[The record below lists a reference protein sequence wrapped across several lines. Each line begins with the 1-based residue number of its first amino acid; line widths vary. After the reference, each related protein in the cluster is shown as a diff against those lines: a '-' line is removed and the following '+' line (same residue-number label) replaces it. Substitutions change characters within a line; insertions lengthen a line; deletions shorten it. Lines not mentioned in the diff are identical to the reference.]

1 MTMLDTLFGLIP
13 SGSRGQQWVAE
24 ELQLVNWGGYD
35 GGPHRVRFSPG
46 ATLFCG
52 GSGSGKSTL
61 MDAYIALMMPH
72 TTPFNGAS
80 NGAVIGRA
88 RGIDQRNILSYGRG
102 KTDESRTE
110 NGTKL
115 EVLRGDGVD
124 TWSAVSMTW
133 VDHDGARFTAVRAWY
148 IPSSARVL
156 EDTVRVR
163 ASTTDAFDL
172 KSLETAAAS
181 RLSDASIKAA
191 GLDTLPTDREFSAR
205 LHTVLGIGAAGAGSK
220 AMSLLARIQ
229 AGQQITTVDDL
240 YKKMVLEEPGTLAT
254 ADAVVTHFDGLEDT
268 RLRMLTAQQQVRALE
283 PIRGMRTRIE
293 EATERLRVIDE
304 VGSFSDPGS
313 RATLWKAGRRLEL
326 LRDTEIELQS
336 RKQAINQIVREKQAL
351 AESADL
357 ERDGLSD
364 VLRSAGGDRLETAQ
378 RELRSLEGRKT
389 NVQNA
394 RLRFDESLRVLKM
407 EVASSEAFDALI
419 RTARTTLSSSDTKA
433 AVRRA
438 FTAASTAR
446 TLLRSEVSNLER
458 ERHAAENR
466 HDNIPGTLNEV
477 RAQLARAAG
486 LTIDDLPFV
495 GELVEVRTEFEVWRE
510 AFNLALGGFA
520 TTVLIDVAHLP
531 AFRAVIESVRTS
543 QRLRYEGVHTGL
555 PAMRI
560 EDNRALSARLDFKKS
575 PFLGSLQE
583 RLDRQFGYI
592 CVSDASEL
600 SNHKKALT
608 VTGQTSD
615 GNRGAHGGHGRAN
628 VLGFSNQRY
637 REALDERLAAA
648 QAQLHDAT
656 ATVNKAEVAMDELDA
671 RVLAYEKVT
680 DLTWDQVD
688 VESVEKEQNRWETIV
703 ESITEGNPRI
713 AQLREQIDTARR
725 KVTHLREEIGSAKSE
740 QKKLADQWELTT
752 DQVDAAVVILNTAET
767 EDVSL
772 AIDQEAYLDGRFM
785 APEITSG
792 SAPSKELARFD
803 TALESASKRLDE
815 DQRTASSQLQDQR
828 ESLRRTMVLFLD
840 RWPSPNLT
848 ANPEQSLDDF
858 ERILADLETNGL
870 HELENDWR
878 ESLLKL
884 SGNDLTNLDST
895 LGRSLREIRERIEP
909 INLIMQDLPF
919 YDDNHRLQITLR
931 ENQSDVRKRFRREL
945 RDVREQIEDAV
956 TDEQRVRVY
965 ERMTRLINKIRR
977 SSPEFAELIDVRNHV
992 RVSAERIHATTKQH
1006 VALFD
1011 HIGEK
1016 SGGESQELIA
1026 FIVGAAL
1033 RYQLGDAGA
1042 ERPRYAPV
1050 FLDEALIKADA
1061 HFTKRAI
1068 GAWRGLGF
1076 QLVIGAPNDKY
1087 SAIEPHVDV
1096 EYDIL
1101 KDASG
1106 RSHAR
1111 AKVGLPVSD
1120 A

>member
-1 MTMLDTLFGLIP
+1 MLDTLFGLIP
-13 SGSRGQQWVAE
+13 AASRGQQWVAE
-24 ELQLVNWGGYD
+24 DLQLVNWGGYD

-46 ATLFCG
+46 ATLLCG

-80 NGAVIGRA
+80 NGAIVGRP
-88 RGIDQRNILSYGRG
+88 RGLDQRNILSYGRG
-102 KTDESRTE
+102 KIDESRTE
-110 NGTKL
+110 DGTKL

-124 TWSAVSMTW
+124 IWSAVSMTW
-133 VDHDGARFTAVRAWY
+133 VDHDGSRFTAIRAWY
-148 IPSSARVL
+148 IPAAARIL

-163 ASTTDAFDL
+163 ATVTGPFDL
-172 KSLETAAAS
+172 KTLETAAAL

-191 GLDTLPTDREFSAR
+191 GLDTLTTDREFAAR

-240 YKKMVLEEPGTLAT
+240 YKRMVLEEPETLAT

-268 RLRMLTAQQQVRALE
+268 RNRMLTAQQQVRALE
-283 PIRGMRTRIE
+283 PIRAMRTRIE
-293 EATERLRVIDE
+293 EAAERLRVIDE
-304 VGSFSDPGS
+304 VGRFSDPDS
-313 RATLWKAGRRLEL
+313 LATLWKASRRLDL
-326 LRDTEIELQS
+326 LRDVEGELQS
-336 RKQAINQIVREKQAL
+336 KKRAIDQTVLEKQAL

-364 VLRSAGGDRLETAQ
+364 VLRSAGGDRLETAH
-378 RELRSLEGRKT
+378 RELRNLESRST
-389 NVQNA
+389 NVRKD
-394 RLRFDESLRVLKM
+394 RLRLDDATRILGV
-407 EVASSEAFDALI
+407 EVTSGKSFAALI
-419 RTARTTLSSSDTKA
+419 ETARKALSTSAAKTTA
-433 AVRRA
+433 RGA
-438 FTAASTAR
+438 FTSASTVAA
-446 TLLRSEVSNLER
+446 LLRTEASALDR
-458 ERHAAENR
+458 ERRMAEDR
-466 HDNIPGTLNEV
+466 QDNIPGPLREA
-477 RAQLARAAG
+477 RAQLAHAAG
-486 LTIDDLPFV
+486 LTPDDLPFV
-495 GELVEVRTEFEVWRE
+495 GELIEVRTEFELWRE

-520 TTVLIDVAHLP
+520 TTILIDVAHLP
-531 AFRAVIESVRTS
+531 SFRAAIESVRTP

-555 PAMRI
+555 PI
-560 EDNRALSARLDFKKS
+560 VINGDNRTLSARLDFKNT
-575 PFLGSLQE
+575 PFTGSLQE
-583 RLDRQFGYI
+583 RLDRQFGFI
-592 CVSDASEL
+592 CVNQASEL
-600 SNHKKALT
+600 SSHKKALT
-608 VTGQTSD
+608 INGQMSD

-637 REALDERLAAA
+637 RAELDVRLTAAN
-648 QAQLHDAT
+648 QKLHDAT
-656 ATVNKAEVAMDELDA
+656 VAAKEAEAAMDALDA
-671 RVLAYEKVT
+671 RLVAYGKVT

-688 VESVEKEQNRWETIV
+688 IDAVERDQSRWMGIID
-703 ESITEGNPRI
+703 SITEGNPRI
-713 AQLREQIDTARR
+713 AELREQIEEAKK
-725 KVTHLREEIGSAKSE
+725 KVTRLREEIGSLKSE
-740 QKKLADQWELTT
+740 QKTVGDRWESTT
-752 DQVDAAVVILNTAET
+752 DQVDVTSAILESADAAE
-767 EDVSL
+767 VSL
-772 AIDQEAYLDGRFM
+772 TSDQNAYLDGRFM
-785 APEITSG
+785 APENASG
-792 SAPSKELARFD
+792 SARSSELARFD
-803 TALESASKRLDE
+803 AALESASKRLDE
-815 DQRTASSQLQDQR
+815 DQRAGLAALEEQH
-828 ESLRRTMVLFLD
+828 ESLRRTLTLFLD
-840 RWPSPNLT
+840 RWPNPNLM
-848 ANPEQSLDDF
+848 ADPEHSLGDF
-858 ERILADLETNGL
+858 DHILADLETNGL
-870 HELENDWR
+870 HELENEWR
-878 ESLLKL
+878 DSLLKL

-909 INLIMQDLPF
+909 INLIMQNLPF

-931 ENQSDVRKRFRREL
+931 ENQSEVRKRFRREL
-945 RDVREQIEDAV
+945 REVRAEIEAAE
-956 TDEQRVRVY
+956 TDEQRERVY
-965 ERMTRLINKIRR
+965 GRMTRLINKIRR
-977 SSPEFAELIDVRNHV
+977 ASPEFADLIDVRNHV

-1111 AKVGLPVSD
+1111 AKVGLPALGV
-1120 A
+1120 